1 MEIIQ
6 SCMLRSQSSSRSSPN
21 AGTQRTLR
29 VISIIVWRSSSMEM
43 NHSSTTRNTS
53 SLLQRQQKG

>member
-1 MEIIQ
+1 
-6 SCMLRSQSSSRSSPN
+6 MLRSQSSSRSSPN

>member
-1 MEIIQ
+1 
-6 SCMLRSQSSSRSSPN
+6 MLRSQSSSRSSPN
-21 AGTQRTLR
+21 AGIHCTLR
-29 VISIIVWRSSSMEM
+29 VMSIMVWRNSSMEM